1 MAKLIALSSSW
12 PSLGYTLKKKK
23 EKKDLRTLMALK
35 WRRLVLLITKS
46 LTLYSRPTVCA
57 DILLNSTKTP
67 QTPVSSI
74 TISNNLLTYIVIALD
89 FIGPLCCD
97 AEMHG
102 SLNYLDLWLPNAS
115 SNVSLPA
122 LDLSS
127 DSDSEPEYMALNSRT
142 RTVSATAAF
151 RPMKDRKELEEVLK
165 DWRSSVRSVDLGA
178 CLFPV
183 DFVLSATSITMLAR
197 LRPDAPEVSSASSL
211 STFLGETNDW
221 SCNYAHSLYC
231 VISDF
236 DAFVTARQPVPT
248 PRPPKP
254 EKPET
259 QYMGMLKVKQQ
270 ESANASQTTPVA
282 STSGS
287 SSFSPAL
294 PHTSSFHTFRV
305 RPQQESANA
314 SQNTSIPLT
323 SGSSSSSQVQPHTV
337 TLKRSLSPSLP
348 QTQKPERVKRVPLKE
363 KSLNSAA

>member
-1 MAKLIALSSSW
+1 
-12 PSLGYTLKKKK
+12 
-23 EKKDLRTLMALK
+23 
-35 WRRLVLLITKS
+35 
-46 LTLYSRPTVCA
+46 
-57 DILLNSTKTP
+57 
-67 QTPVSSI
+67 
-74 TISNNLLTYIVIALD
+74 
-89 FIGPLCCD
+89 
-97 AEMHG
+97 MHG

-115 SNVSLPA
+115 SNVSPLPA

-314 SQNTSIPLT
+314 SQNTSNPLT

-348 QTQKPERVKRVPLKE
+348 QTQKPKRVKRVPLAE